1 MDVNSS
7 GRTETPSRWR
17 RVLRWVVR
25 GLVGALAVIG
35 LLSLVLS
42 RPTVG
47 QFRTPEGK
55 RSYATAYAAAL
66 ATMPTPTQTVD
77 VPTDY
82 GTVRAY
88 VWRQPRAADR
98 TPVLLLPGRTSGV
111 PMWSENLPAIAA
123 KRTVIAVDAL
133 GDAGLS
139 IQSVPMTAPEDQ
151 AVWIDQVVAE
161 LAPGG
166 VHVLGHSFGGAT
178 AATYARLHPEH
189 VRSLALLEPVF
200 TFGYPSARMMGWAML
215 GSLPFLP
222 ASLRE
227 RALTEIGGGEEP
239 DPADPITTMI
249 TAGADH
255 HSPEL
260 PTPKV
265 LTDDQLA
272 HLTLPTYVAI
282 ADHDSL
288 AGGEKAAERAAGLPN
303 GTVRVWPNTTHSL
316 PMQVSEQL
324 SAELDQFWGR

>member
-1 MDVNSS
+1 MAGNE
-7 GRTETPSRWR
+7 GAPSRGR
-17 RVLRWVVR
+17 RILRWLVR
-25 GLVGALAVIG
+25 VLVGALAVVG
-35 LLSLVLS
+35 LLSLLLS
-42 RPTVG
+42 RPAVG
-47 QFRTPEGK
+47 QFRTAEGK
-55 RSYATAYAAAL
+55 RVYTAAYAEAL
-66 ATMPTPTQTVD
+66 AAMPPPTQTLD

-82 GTVRAY
+82 GVVRAY
-88 VWRQPRAADR
+88 IWRRPGAVDH

-139 IQSVPMTAPEDQ
+139 IQSVPMTAPDDQ
-151 AVWIDQVVAE
+151 AVWIDQVVTR
-161 LAPGG
+161 LAPDG

-178 AATYARLHPEH
+178 AATYARLHPER

-227 RALTEIGGGEEP
+227 RALTEIGGGES
-239 DPADPITTMI
+239 ADPDDPIARMI

-255 HSPEL
+255 YSAEL
-260 PTPKV
+260 PNPRV
-265 LTDDQLA
+265 LTDDQLRE
-272 HLTLPTYVAI
+272 LTMPVYVAI

-303 GTVRVWPNTTHSL
+303 GTVRVWPDTTHSL
-316 PMQVSEQL
+316 PMQVS
-324 SAELDQFWGR
+324 AELSVELDRFWGR

>member
-1 MDVNSS
+1 MAES
-7 GRTETPSRWR
+7 GKGPSRPR
-17 RVLRWVVR
+17 RALRWLVR
-25 GLVGALAVIG
+25 GVVGVLAIVG

-42 RPTVG
+42 RPSVG

-55 RSYATAYAAAL
+55 RVYTAAYAEAL
-66 ATMPTPTQTVD
+66 ATMPTPTQTLD

-82 GTVRAY
+82 GAVRAY
-88 VWRQPRAADR
+88 VWRQPGTANK

-123 KRTVIAVDAL
+123 ERPVIAVDAL

-139 IQSVPMTAPEDQ
+139 IQSVPMTTPDDQ
-151 AVWIDQVVAE
+151 AVWIDQVVTR
-161 LAPGG
+161 LAPDG

-178 AATYARLHPEH
+178 ATTYARLRPER
-189 VRSLALLEPVF
+189 VRSLVLLEPVF

-227 RALTEIGGGEEP
+227 RALTEIGGGES
-239 DPADPITTMI
+239 ADPDDPIARMI

-255 HSPEL
+255 YSAEL

-265 LTDDQLA
+265 LSDDQVRG
-272 HLTLPTYVAI
+272 LTMPVYVAI

-288 AGGEKAAERAAGLPN
+288 AGGEKAAERAHGLPN
-303 GTVRVWPNTTHSL
+303 GTVKVWPNTTHSL
-316 PMQVSEQL
+316 PMQVSEEL
-324 SAELDQFWGR
+324 SVELDRFWGR